1 MEKRAYN
8 FFKYITIFLTGG
20 IIYMIMEMIWRGH
33 THISMGILGGICV
46 VLIGIINEIYHDIPL
61 LYQAPLGSIIITILE
76 YISGYILNMTLGL
89 NIWDYSDLPF
99 NVDGQVCLYYSL
111 LWMVL
116 SMVAS
121 VIDDVIRQRIFG
133 EEYRPIKF
141 I

>member
-1 MEKRAYN
+1 M
-8 FFKYITIFLTGG
+8 GG
-20 IIYMIMEMIWRGH
+20 IIYMIMEMLWRGR

-76 YISGYILNMTLGL
+76 YISGYILNITLGL

-99 NVDGQVCLYYSL
+99 NVNGQVCLYYSL

>member
-1 MEKRAYN
+1 MGKRVYN
-8 FFKYITIFLTGG
+8 FFKYVTIFLIGG
-20 IIYMIMEMIWRGH
+20 IIYMLMEVIWRGH

-61 LYQAPLGSIIITILE
+61 LYQAPLGSTIITILE
-76 YISGYILNMTLGL
+76 YISGYILNISLGL

-99 NVDGQVCLYYSL
+99 NVNGQVCLYYSL

-121 VIDDVIRQRIFG
+121 VIDDVIRQRIFS

>member
-1 MEKRAYN
+1 MEKKVYN
-8 FFKYITIFLTGG
+8 FFKYITILLIGG
-20 IIYMIMEMIWRGH
+20 IIYMLMEMLWRGH

-46 VLIGIINEIYHDIPL
+46 VLIGIINEIFHDIPL
-61 LYQAPLGSIIITILE
+61 LYQAPLGSTIITILE
-76 YISGYILNMTLGL
+76 YISGYILNISLGL

-99 NVDGQVCLYYSL
+99 NVNGQVCLYYSL

>member
-1 MEKRAYN
+1 MEKRVYN
-8 FFKYITIFLTGG
+8 FFKYITIFLMGG
-20 IIYMIMEMIWRGH
+20 IIYMIMEMLWRGR

-46 VLIGIINEIYHDIPL
+46 VLIGIINEIYYDIPL

-76 YISGYILNMTLGL
+76 YISGYILNITLGL

-99 NVDGQVCLYYSL
+99 NVNGQVCLYYSL

>member
-1 MEKRAYN
+1 MEKRVYN
-8 FFKYITIFLTGG
+8 FFKYITIFLMGG
-20 IIYMIMEMIWRGH
+20 IIYMIMEMLWRGR

-76 YISGYILNMTLGL
+76 YISGYILNITLGL

-99 NVDGQVCLYYSL
+99 NVNGQVCLYYSL

>member
-1 MEKRAYN
+1 MSKRTYDL
-8 FFKYITIFLTGG
+8 FKYITIFLTGG
-20 IIYMIMEMIWRGH
+20 IIYMVMEIIWRGY
-33 THISMGILGGICV
+33 THISMGVLGGICV
-46 VLIGIINEIYHDIPL
+46 ILIGIINEIYKDIPL
-61 LYQAPLGSIIITILE
+61 LYQAPLGSVIITILE
-76 YISGYILNMTLGL
+76 YISGYILNISLGL

-99 NVDGQVCLYYSL
+99 NVNGQVCLYYSL

-133 EEYRPIKF
+133 EEYKPIKF

>member
-1 MEKRAYN
+1 MEKRVYN
-8 FFKYITIFLTGG
+8 FFKYVTIFLIGG
-20 IIYMIMEMIWRGH
+20 IIYMIMEMIWRGY

-61 LYQAPLGSIIITILE
+61 LYQAPLGSTIITILE
-76 YISGYILNMTLGL
+76 YISGYILNISLGL

-99 NVDGQVCLYYSL
+99 NVNGQVCLYYSL

>member
-1 MEKRAYN
+1 MSKRTYDL
-8 FFKYITIFLTGG
+8 FKYITIFLTGG
-20 IIYMIMEMIWRGH
+20 IIYMVMEIIWRGY
-33 THISMGILGGICV
+33 THISMGVLGGICV
-46 VLIGIINEIYHDIPL
+46 ILIGIINEIYKDIPL
-61 LYQAPLGSIIITILE
+61 LYQAPLGSVIITILE
-76 YISGYILNMTLGL
+76 YISGYILNISLGL

-99 NVDGQVCLYYSL
+99 NVNGQVCLYYSL

-133 EEYRPIKF
+133 EEYKSIKF

>member
-1 MEKRAYN
+1 MEKRVYN
-8 FFKYITIFLTGG
+8 FFKYITIFLMGG

-76 YISGYILNMTLGL
+76 YISGYILNITLGL

-99 NVDGQVCLYYSL
+99 NVNGQVCLYYSL

>member
-1 MEKRAYN
+1 MGKRVYN
-8 FFKYITIFLTGG
+8 FFKYVTIFLIGG
-20 IIYMIMEMIWRGH
+20 IIYMLMEVIWRGH

-61 LYQAPLGSIIITILE
+61 LYQAPLGSTIITILE
-76 YISGYILNMTLGL
+76 YISGYILNISLGL

-99 NVDGQVCLYYSL
+99 NVNGQVCLYYSL

>member
-1 MEKRAYN
+1 MEKKVYN
-8 FFKYITIFLTGG
+8 FFKYITIFLIGG
-20 IIYMIMEMIWRGH
+20 IIYMLMEMLWRRH

-46 VLIGIINEIYHDIPL
+46 VLIGIINEIFHDIPL
-61 LYQAPLGSIIITILE
+61 LYQAPLGSTIITILE
-76 YISGYILNMTLGL
+76 YISGYILNISLGL

-99 NVDGQVCLYYSL
+99 NVNGQVCLYYSL

>member
-1 MEKRAYN
+1 
-8 FFKYITIFLTGG
+8 
-20 IIYMIMEMIWRGH
+20 MIMEIIWRGY

-61 LYQAPLGSIIITILE
+61 LYQAPLGSTIITILE
-76 YISGYILNMTLGL
+76 YISGYILNITLGL

-121 VIDDVIRQRIFG
+121 VIDDIIRQRIFG